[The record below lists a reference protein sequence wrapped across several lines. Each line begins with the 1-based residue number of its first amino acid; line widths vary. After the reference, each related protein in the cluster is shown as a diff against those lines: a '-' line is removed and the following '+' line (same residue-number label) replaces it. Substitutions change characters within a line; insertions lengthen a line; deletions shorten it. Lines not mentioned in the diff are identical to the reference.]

1 MNVQASYSRIVPTFE
16 NELTEW
22 EFDNLVKCRSGIAE
36 SMILNRVRVK
46 DSKTSDTLEN
56 SLFEYLGINTREFY
70 YIQRGYCQF
79 TVYFK
84 SIMDRNDFEKLV
96 EKYAKKTQQ

>member
-1 MNVQASYSRIVPTFE
+1 
-16 NELTEW
+16 
-22 EFDNLVKCRSGIAE
+22 
-36 SMILNRVRVK
+36 
-46 DSKTSDTLEN
+46 
-56 SLFEYLGINTREFY
+56 LFEYLGINTREFY